1 MPGGDA
7 RGGYHDHHSAYD
19 LHVKLLMLGDTG
31 VGKTCLLLRYAFDSF
46 SPTFITTIGIDFKI
60 KEVELDGLRVKLQI
74 WDTAG
79 QERFRTITVSYF
91 KGAHGIL
98 LVYDVSERDSFENI
112 QHWVQQIREN
122 ADERVRLVLVG
133 NKCDREESRVVSTQE
148 GEELAKQYG
157 VSFFETS
164 AKDNR
169 NVDECYT
176 AIARETKDALVAL
189 ETEQRR
195 DEAAAVREA
204 AAVDAASKQAA
215 AKGRRRCCGL

>member
-1 MPGGDA
+1 MGD
-7 RGGYHDHHSAYD
+7 HYD

-60 KEVELDGLRVKLQI
+60 KEVELDGLRIKLQI

-112 QHWVQQIREN
+112 QHWVHQIREN

-133 NKCDREESRVVSTQE
+133 NKCDREESRVVSTKE
-148 GEELAKQYG
+148 GQDLAKQYG

-164 AKDNR
+164 AKDNL

-176 AIARETKDALVAL
+176 AIARETKDALIAL
-189 ETEQRR
+189 ENEQRHPRISDHDLDTVER
-195 DEAAAVREA
+195 DGFAL
-204 AAVDAASKQAA
+204 DTKP
-215 AKGRRRCCGL
+215 GGLRRRQRHRCCGGF

>member
-1 MPGGDA
+1 MGDQ
-7 RGGYHDHHSAYD
+7 YD
-19 LHVKLLMLGDTG
+19 MHLKLLMLGDTG

-98 LVYDVSERDSFENI
+98 LVYDVSDRDSFENI
-112 QHWVQQIREN
+112 AHWVRQIREN
-122 ADERVRLVLVG
+122 ADDRVKLVLVG
-133 NKCDREESRVVSTQE
+133 NKCDRDESRVVDTKE
-148 GEELAKQYG
+148 GEELAKRYG

-164 AKDNR
+164 AKDNK
-169 NVDECYT
+169 NVDECY
-176 AIARETKDALVAL
+176 AEIARETKNALIAL
-189 ETEQRR
+189 EAE
-195 DEAAAVREA
+195 
-204 AAVDAASKQAA
+204 
-215 AKGRRRCCGL
+215 RRRQKLTATTQNGSANDEGTSPASAGKSKAFRCCAL

>member
-1 MPGGDA
+1 MEQE
-7 RGGYHDHHSAYD
+7 YD

-98 LVYDVSERDSFENI
+98 LVYDVSERESFENV
-112 QHWVQQIREN
+112 QHWVHQIRDN
-122 ADERVRLVLVG
+122 ADERVRMVLVG
-133 NKCDREESRVVSTQE
+133 NKCDRERAVTTDE
-148 GEELAKQYG
+148 GQHLADQFG

-164 AKDNR
+164 AKDNK

-176 AIARETKDALVAL
+176 AIAKETKDALIAL
-189 ETEQRR
+189 DQEQRALR
-195 DEAAAVREA
+195 DKLSKKKSTHLLGGTGD
-204 AAVDAASKQAA
+204 DARQGQRDSDHNKDH
-215 AKGRRRCCGL
+215 RRCCAL